1 MMITD
6 WPFDP
11 GLQPERTLLAWRRTA
26 LAIAAAGVTASW
38 LMLNQ
43 LHEFAV
49 AAGALGLGLSLFAYL
64 IASRR
69 YRQVHAALHA
79 TERLPERGAWP
90 QLALALSVAVLAAA
104 SVVYVLAL
112 RFGDAR

>member
-26 LAIAAAGVTASW
+26 LAIAAAGVTASR

-43 LHEFAV
+43 LHESP
-49 AAGALGLGLSLFAYL
+49 GALGLGLSLFAYL